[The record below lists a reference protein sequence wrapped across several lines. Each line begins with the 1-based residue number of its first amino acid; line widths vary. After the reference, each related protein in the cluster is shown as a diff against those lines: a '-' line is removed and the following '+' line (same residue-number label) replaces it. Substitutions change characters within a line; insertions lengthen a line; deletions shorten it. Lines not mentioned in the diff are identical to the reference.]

1 MHFVLK
7 NRGFHRMRKKKP
19 KKVDGS
25 ESFRYIKAEIIV
37 ILGGARH
44 HETILFIFNEI
55 STTKGN

>member
-1 MHFVLK
+1 MNAFL
-7 NRGFHRMRKKKP
+7 GIDQILF

-25 ESFRYIKAEIIV
+25 ESFGYIKAEIIV
-37 ILGGARH
+37 ILGGAQQ